1 MDFKRFLINR
11 LILFFILSTLI
22 AVAVS
27 LIGSAFD
34 GEASLGYGALLKP
47 MEYAALCLVPTL
59 VTYSPRELSPKALLL
74 RKSLMLLLLEGVILA
89 IAFTSPGIDTGSAGV
104 VLAIALS
111 VLAIFVLANLLLW
124 LKDSAEA
131 RTLNRDLEKFRKL
144 HGNTVGDRNG

>member
-34 GEASLGYGALLKP
+34 AEAILSYGSLL
-47 MEYAALCLVPTL
+47 MTIEYAALCLLPTL
-59 VTYSPRELSPKALLL
+59 VTYSRRELSQKAMLL
-74 RKSLMLLLLEGVILA
+74 RKALMLFLLEAVILF

-104 VLAIALS
+104 VLTIAVS
-111 VLAIFVLANLLLW
+111 VLVIFVLANLLLW
-124 LKDSAEA
+124 LKDSGEA
-131 RTLNRDLEKFRKL
+131 RIMNRDLERFRKL
-144 HGNTVGDRNG
+144 YEYSNGEADG